1 MAVFPETPDSATC
14 ASSDSV
20 VRLLVGRRDSY
31 PAPSRLRAFFMDRLR
46 NEAHLAHMTAEDD
59 YRGMRLVFNRL
70 QDWFFSSCFVV
81 DDATPTSP
89 LRSLSAR

>member
-46 NEAHLAHMTAEDD
+46 NEAHPGSHDC
-59 YRGMRLVFNRL
+59 RRRL
-70 QDWFFSSCFVV
+70 QRNELGVQ
-81 DDATPTSP
+81 
-89 LRSLSAR
+89 